1 MTDNEQEKTKILIV
15 DDKPANLDVLFEFLK
30 GTGFKTLVATS
41 GEMALRQLENI
52 KPDLILLDVM
62 MPVLNGFETCK
73 RIKENNNTKNIP
85 VFFMTALTEIADKVK
100 GFEVGA
106 VDYITKP
113 IQQEELLARITK
125 ELTIQKQNKQLI
137 ELNKQLEIS
146 NIAKDKLFS
155 IIAHDLKNAFSP
167 LLASSDLLKKAIKES
182 KTDKIID
189 FSSRISSSAIN
200 AYKLLEN
207 LLNWSKMQIGKTQ
220 LQPKSFKLN
229 FNILKTISLFV
240 ESCKQKQI
248 ELDYNMDDS
257 IMVYADPNMVD
268 TIIRNLLS
276 NAIKFTSPNGK
287 IEISVK
293 SKDDYALI
301 CVSDNGI
308 GIEQDKLKNI
318 FDIASDYKEIGTIGE
333 KGTGLGLNLC
343 KYLVERNKGK
353 IWVESLRDQG
363 TSFYFTI
370 CKDNNENQNKFN
382 I

>member
-1 MTDNEQEKTKILIV
+1 MKDNEQEKAKILIV
-15 DDKPANLDVLFEFLK
+15 DDKPANLDVLFVFLK
-30 GTGFKTLVATS
+30 SAGFKTLVATS
-41 GEMALRQLENI
+41 GKMALQQLENI

-62 MPVLNGFETCK
+62 MPVIDGFETCK
-73 RIKENNNTKNIP
+73 RIKQNNNTKNIP
-85 VFFMTALTEIADKVK
+85 VFFMTALTDISDKIK

-167 LLASSDLLKKAIKES
+167 LLVSSDLLKKAIKES

-189 FSSRISSSAIN
+189 FSSRVSSSAIN

-229 FNILKTISLFV
+229 LNILKTLSLFA

-248 ELDYNMDDS
+248 ELDYSMDDS

-287 IEISVK
+287 ILLSVK
-293 SKDDYALI
+293 SEDDYAVI

-318 FDIASDYKEIGTIGE
+318 FSIASDYKEIGTIGE

-343 KYLVERNKGK
+343 KYLVERNNGK
-353 IWVESLRDQG
+353 IWVESVREQG

-370 CKDNNENQNKFN
+370 CKDNNENKNKFD

>member
-125 ELTIQKQNKQLI
+125 ELTIQNQNKQLI